1 MKKIMIVAMLFAG
14 TVSTFAGDSPA
25 LKAILSIGTY
35 DEAVKA
41 VKANVNTLLNNEE
54 KAKAYDHLVELA
66 KKDYNAQSEISDKNT
81 VYKQMGQNSKIVPF
95 DTLKMGNAAVNVIE
109 NALLRYKYDN
119 MPNEKGKIK
128 PKYDGDKAV
137 VYAIRTNLVNIAGG
151 YWNNNNKLFE
161 KFTGAYLD
169 SKNEPFFA
177 GIDTTAEKT
186 FLGQFAYLASYV
198 ALQNKEYDK
207 VERWVPYAERDEKY
221 AKDAFSWKL
230 EAMEKSCKTREDS
243 VNYKNKLQ
251 ALFNQRPNDQ
261 TVFARLYGV
270 TSALDGNAAGEAMLE
285 GVLAKDPKNF
295 VALFYKGQDQFDK
308 RKYDDA
314 VKTLKAAAEA
324 NPTSPFPWF
333 YIAACYQ
340 NKAADAKVI
349 ATANVLLEEAIKN
362 YDKCKEL
369 DPKQQ
374 QMRWGQ
380 LRYNAYYARY
390 GADDAKTKAAE
401 ADKY

>member
-81 VYKQMGQNSKIVPF
+81 VYKQMGQNSKIAPY
-95 DTLKMGNAAVNVIE
+95 DTLKMGNAAVNVVE

-151 YWNNNNKLFE
+151 YWNNNNNLFE

-186 FLGQFAYLASYV
+186 FSRPVCLSCKLCSSSEQGIRQSGALGAVCRKRREICQRCF
-198 ALQNKEYDK
+198 Q
-207 VERWVPYAERDEKY
+207 
-221 AKDAFSWKL
+221 L
-230 EAMEKSCKTREDS
+230 EARG
-243 VNYKNKLQ
+243 
-251 ALFNQRPNDQ
+251 
-261 TVFARLYGV
+261 YG
-270 TSALDGNAAGEAMLE
+270 
-285 GVLAKDPKNF
+285 
-295 VALFYKGQDQFDK
+295 
-308 RKYDDA
+308 
-314 VKTLKAAAEA
+314 
-324 NPTSPFPWF
+324 
-333 YIAACYQ
+333 
-340 NKAADAKVI
+340 
-349 ATANVLLEEAIKN
+349 EE
-362 YDKCKEL
+362 L
-369 DPKQQ
+369 
-374 QMRWGQ
+374 
-380 LRYNAYYARY
+380 
-390 GADDAKTKAAE
+390 
-401 ADKY
+401 